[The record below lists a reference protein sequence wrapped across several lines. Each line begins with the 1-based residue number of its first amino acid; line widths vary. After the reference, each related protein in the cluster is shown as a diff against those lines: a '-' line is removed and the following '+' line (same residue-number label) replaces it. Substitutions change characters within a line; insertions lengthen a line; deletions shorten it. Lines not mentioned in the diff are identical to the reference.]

1 MLIETKTSFFKIVEL
16 LELPS
21 KANRLLKIIER
32 GAYFL
37 GVVQKKRVEVTM
49 ANPYLEG
56 MELLIK
62 DGLYESQAEIV
73 KDALRRLFVHY
84 EIQLITDVTIDS

>member
-1 MLIETKTSFFKIVEL
+1 MQNI
-16 LELPS
+16 
-21 KANRLLKIIER
+21 
-32 GAYFL
+32 L

-84 EIQLITDVTIDS
+84 EIQLITEITIDS

>member
-1 MLIETKTSFFKIVEL
+1 
-16 LELPS
+16 
-21 KANRLLKIIER
+21 
-32 GAYFL
+32 
-37 GVVQKKRVEVTM
+37 M

-84 EIQLITDVTIDS
+84 EIQLINDITIDG

>member
-1 MLIETKTSFFKIVEL
+1 VHDI
-16 LELPS
+16 
-21 KANRLLKIIER
+21 
-32 GAYFL
+32 L

-73 KDALRRLFVHY
+73 KDALRRLFMHY
-84 EIQLITDVTIDS
+84 EIRLVSDVMLDN

>member
-1 MLIETKTSFFKIVEL
+1 
-16 LELPS
+16 
-21 KANRLLKIIER
+21 
-32 GAYFL
+32 
-37 GVVQKKRVEVTM
+37 VQKILSIAQKKKVEVTI

-62 DGLYESQAEIV
+62 DALYESRAEIV

-84 EIQLITDVTIDS
+84 EIQVITDVAMEI

>member
-1 MLIETKTSFFKIVEL
+1 VRNI
-16 LELPS
+16 
-21 KANRLLKIIER
+21 
-32 GAYFL
+32 L

-84 EIQLITDVTIDS
+84 EIQLITEITLES

>member
-1 MLIETKTSFFKIVEL
+1 M
-16 LELPS
+16 
-21 KANRLLKIIER
+21 
-32 GAYFL
+32 

-49 ANPYLEG
+49 ANPYLDG
-56 MELLIK
+56 MELLLK

-84 EIQLITDVTIDS
+84 EIQLITDVTVDS

>member
-1 MLIETKTSFFKIVEL
+1 MQNI
-16 LELPS
+16 
-21 KANRLLKIIER
+21 
-32 GAYFL
+32 L
-37 GVVQKKRVEVTM
+37 GVAQKKRVEVTM

-84 EIQLITDVTIDS
+84 EIQLITDITLDS

>member
-1 MLIETKTSFFKIVEL
+1 
-16 LELPS
+16 
-21 KANRLLKIIER
+21 
-32 GAYFL
+32 
-37 GVVQKKRVEVTM
+37 M

-73 KDALRRLFVHY
+73 KDALRRLFMHY
-84 EIQLITDVTIDS
+84 EIQLVNEVALDS